1 MALGRWFFSRVD
13 KLIYLFGIGLFIFIL
28 SKIDFGYY
36 LSLLNQ
42 IDIIYIVGAIFLGL
56 PIIMIRSF
64 RWKMILS
71 TMGISYSFKDSFL
84 AYLSSIYIGSFTP
97 ARIGEFSKV
106 YYLKSDGHPLV
117 PGIVSV
123 FLDRLS
129 DLLFLLIVCLASFF
143 YFTSYLDSSS
153 VIFFSLVIL
162 IVLILLIFI
171 VYKKGIYKSVLKKI
185 FFGLTPKKYRKNA
198 NLVFSDFVERFKQF
212 KLNDYLVISFL
223 TFFSWLLS
231 FVMSW
236 WIVKA
241 MNLDYLGFIYT
252 AIVLALSM
260 LISLVPVSIYGIGTR
275 DALVILLFGLKDVA
289 AEKAIIFSMLLL
301 LITVATTIFG
311 LVAWILKPIKLKD
324 LRK

>member
-1 MALGRWFFSRVD
+1 M
-13 KLIYLFGIGLFIFIL
+13 
-28 SKIDFGYY
+28 
-36 LSLLNQ
+36 
-42 IDIIYIVGAIFLGL
+42 
-56 PIIMIRSF
+56 
-64 RWKMILS
+64 
-71 TMGISYSFKDSFL
+71 
-84 AYLSSIYIGSFTP
+84 
-97 ARIGEFSKV
+97 
-106 YYLKSDGHPLV
+106 
-117 PGIVSV
+117 
-123 FLDRLS
+123 
-129 DLLFLLIVCLASFF
+129 
-143 YFTSYLDSSS
+143 
-153 VIFFSLVIL
+153 
-162 IVLILLIFI
+162 ILLIFI

>member
-1 MALGRWFFSRVD
+1 
-13 KLIYLFGIGLFIFIL
+13 
-28 SKIDFGYY
+28 
-36 LSLLNQ
+36 
-42 IDIIYIVGAIFLGL
+42 
-56 PIIMIRSF
+56 
-64 RWKMILS
+64 
-71 TMGISYSFKDSFL
+71 MGISYSFKDSFL